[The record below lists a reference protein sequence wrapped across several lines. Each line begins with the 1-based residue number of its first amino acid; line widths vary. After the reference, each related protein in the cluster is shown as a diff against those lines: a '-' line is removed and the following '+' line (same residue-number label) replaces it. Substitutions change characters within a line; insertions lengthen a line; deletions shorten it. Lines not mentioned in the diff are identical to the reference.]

1 MNAPSSRF
9 QAWDK
14 KLYLILLGIYLV
26 LAISALAQGVT
37 SWDEET
43 DYLGIRTQVL
53 HAIEFIRGNSPDY
66 RNIHS
71 NLEYYGTAGLLPA
84 WILWFFQQSSLV
96 GRLSLGQ
103 ALMNPAA
110 DHQLTGFFFNSHL
123 ILAIEFL
130 AISFA
135 AVKISTKLKIAFP
148 WLSGVLC
155 LLSPSLLGHSYVN
168 PKDIPLALFY
178 TAYTYSLLLRAGSS
192 DKNNHGLNLAL
203 VVSGLLVNQKFVMII
218 PFVISEGVLILI
230 SRNRRASSINSIKV
244 IFGAILLALFL
255 QPASWGVSPIQY
267 LSEAFNT
274 FSKHEWGGCMWYAN
288 TCVGINHPDW
298 NTQTYIW
305 NWISIKLP
313 LLWTVLL
320 SLALIYCFR
329 TIAAKGI
336 GKTLNHQ
343 YLFIIMQISLVPL
356 LSIVKQSNLYDAD
369 RHLLFIYP
377 ALAIICASGFSNS
390 PVFLGSGTKMLLY
403 PVIALLSLLL
413 LLDNLSLN
421 PYQSSYLN
429 EFARNSH
436 SYRTTSLDYW
446 AISAKELI
454 RNAQLNG
461 ALTTS
466 PHLRGQSWIS
476 PFWIGFRQ
484 LDGIFYTDDVKSI
497 PYPHYQFRDKPSFEN
512 TPDRCELASSVQR
525 KLAFAPDLLMSRLYL
540 CE

>member
-1 MNAPSSRF
+1 MNAPSVRH

-14 KLYLILLGIYLV
+14 KLYLFLLGIYLV
-26 LAISALAQGVT
+26 LAISALAQGIT

-84 WILWFFQQSSLV
+84 WLFWFFQQSSVV
-96 GRLSLGQ
+96 GRLSLSQ
-103 ALMNPAA
+103 ALMNPTA

-130 AISFA
+130 VISFV
-135 AVKISTKLKIAFP
+135 AVKISKKINTTFP
-148 WLSGVLC
+148 WIAGALC
-155 LLSPSLLGHSYVN
+155 LLSPSMLGHSFIN

-178 TAYTYSLLLRAGSS
+178 TVYTYCVILRVGSS
-192 DKNNHGLNLAL
+192 GKKNHTLIFS
-203 VVSGLLVNQKFVMII
+203 VVFSGLLVNQKFVMII
-218 PFVISEGVLILI
+218 PFLITESFLILFARDRI
-230 SRNRRASSINSIKV
+230 SSSIDSIKV
-244 IFGAILLALFL
+244 IVGSVLLALCL

-288 TCVGINHPDW
+288 TCVGINHPNW
-298 NTQTYIW
+298 STQTYIW

-313 LLWTVLL
+313 LLWVALL
-320 SLALIYCFR
+320 VIALIYF
-329 TIAAKGI
+329 IKAILAKGI
-336 GKTLNHQ
+336 MKSVNPQ
-343 YLFIIMQISLVPL
+343 YSFIIMQVLLVPL
-356 LSIVKQSNLYDAD
+356 LSIFKQSNLYDAD
-369 RHLLFIYP
+369 RHLLFLYP
-377 ALAIICASGFSNS
+377 GLAIISASGLSYSTSLFGNRS
-390 PVFLGSGTKMLLY
+390 KILLY
-403 PVIALLSLLL
+403 PLIAFLSLLL
-413 LLDNLSLN
+413 LFDNLSLN

-436 SYRTTSLDYW
+436 THKTTSLDYW
-446 AISAKELI
+446 AVSAKELI

-461 ALTTS
+461 SMTTS
-466 PHLRGQSWIS
+466 PKLRGQSWIS

-484 LDGIFYTDDVKSI
+484 LDGAFYSDDVKSI
-497 PYPHYQFRDKPSFEN
+497 PYPHYQFRDKPSFEYI
-512 TPDRCELASSVQR
+512 PESCELASSVQR
-525 KLAFAPDLLMSRLYL
+525 KLAFAPDILMSRLYL
-540 CE
+540 CR